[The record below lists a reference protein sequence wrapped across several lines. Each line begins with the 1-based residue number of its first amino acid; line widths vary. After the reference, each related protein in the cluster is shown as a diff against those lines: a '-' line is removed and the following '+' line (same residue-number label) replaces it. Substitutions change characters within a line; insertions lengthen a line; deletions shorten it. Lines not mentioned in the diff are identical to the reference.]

1 MAYERDKLDEPM
13 IRCDGMAAG
22 LFDDVDEG
30 CVFFLLLVVG
40 FVVVLDVDVVVLDVD
55 VVERVEAVVVCVE
68 AVVVRVLVTAL
79 PEVPVAEESVAED

>member
-1 MAYERDKLDEPM
+1 MVLVVV
-13 IRCDGMAAG
+13 AAV
-22 LFDDVDEG
+22 DDEG
-30 CVFFLLLVVG
+30 CVFLVVLVVG